1 MVEIRDTSSRGHTL
15 PGDLCQWF
23 AALNPALAFSMI
35 WRGIRGHT
43 LPVAAPVPQ
52 PTIVRP
58 LLVRPRLSLGT
69 RIKKGSRTTQGSL
82 RALLILTSRL
92 GSLVDVLTFR
102 LGTRFQEHCIPLLG
116 SVSFLGIRFR
126 ISARAS
132 KAISQ
137 DLSMNSSPRGVELIS
152 FLISD

>member
-1 MVEIRDTSSRGHTL
+1 MCGTRPLRFQRLAEATGGRTL
-15 PGDLCQWF
+15 PGAAGDTNKEGLAENSRF
-23 AALNPALAFSMI
+23 AASPSDFNF
-35 WRGIRGHT
+35 
-43 LPVAAPVPQ
+43 Q
-52 PTIVRP
+52 
-58 LLVRPRLSLGT
+58 
-69 RIKKGSRTTQGSL
+69 
-82 RALLILTSRL
+82 L
-92 GSLVDVLTFR
+92 GSLVDVLTRR

>member
-43 LPVAAPVPQ
+43 LPVAALPMQ
-52 PTIVRP
+52 APTIVRP
-58 LLVRPRLSLGT
+58 LIVRPRLSLGT
-69 RIKKGSRTTQGSL
+69 RIKKGSRRTQGSL

-92 GSLVDVLTFR
+92 GSLVDVLT
-102 LGTRFQEHCIPLLG
+102 
-116 SVSFLGIRFR
+116 
-126 ISARAS
+126 
-132 KAISQ
+132 
-137 DLSMNSSPRGVELIS
+137 
-152 FLISD
+152 